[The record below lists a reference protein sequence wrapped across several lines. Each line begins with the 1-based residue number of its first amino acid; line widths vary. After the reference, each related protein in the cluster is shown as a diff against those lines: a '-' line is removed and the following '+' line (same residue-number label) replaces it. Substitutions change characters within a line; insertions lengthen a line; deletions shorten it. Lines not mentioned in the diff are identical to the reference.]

1 MIFLPVCL
9 HWDIIAIQHYIKMY
23 NIIIQHLYVLQNDHH
38 ISLGNIIIIHSY
50 NFFLVM
56 ETFKINSLGN
66 CQLYSA
72 VSWTIYIPMNYLFY
86 KWKFVSLT
94 LFTHFTLP
102 FCPAS
107 GNCQSVVCIYELF
120 FVVIGGGGGGVAFED
135 SMYKWEIIQYLS
147 FSDLG

>member
-1 MIFLPVCL
+1 MKLDLRLILIFTSFFSTKVLRLSIHISYLLVDFHFLSTVYSYLFILYIGFVIFLFFKLRCK
-9 HWDIIAIQHYIKMY
+9 IAIQHYIKMY

-72 VSWTIYIPMNYLFY
+72 VS
-86 KWKFVSLT
+86 
-94 LFTHFTLP
+94 
-102 FCPAS
+102 
-107 GNCQSVVCIYELF
+107 
-120 FVVIGGGGGGVAFED
+120 
-135 SMYKWEIIQYLS
+135 
-147 FSDLG
+147 